1 MTELFTVFGADGF
14 VGKRLVQKLTMAGH
28 VVQSVGREDDY
39 RTKWGDL
46 GHVIYCVGIT
56 GSRYKTEQF
65 RVVDAHVSAM
75 ANVLEHGR
83 YTSLLYMSSARTYEE
98 SLTGTSEGA
107 EFRVD
112 PSDISDFYNLSKLMG
127 ESLILNSGIHS
138 ARIVR
143 VSYAVDIAEDST
155 DNVTEFIRA
164 ARRGRVR
171 FVAHQNSVKDYVVM
185 DDVLT
190 VMPFIAMHGRSSL
203 YNLASGVNTSTSEI
217 ASLLATELGCAIEFA
232 DEEPVRS
239 PLPIDISLLAAEMSF
254 SPQPV
259 LDYARQVIRS
269 GQPL

>member
-14 VGKRLVQKLTMAGH
+14 VGRRLVQKLIADGH
-28 VVQSVGREDDY
+28 EVLSIGREDDH
-39 RTKWGDL
+39 RVRRRDL
-46 GHVIYCVGIT
+46 GHAIYCVGVT

-75 ANVLEHGR
+75 ANVLEHGG
-83 YTSLLYMSSARTYEE
+83 YTSFLYMSSARTYEE
-98 SLTGTSEGA
+98 SLTGTNESA

-112 PSDISDFYNLSKLMG
+112 PSNISDFYNLSKLMG
-127 ESLILNSGIHS
+127 ESLILNAGIHS

-164 ARRGRVR
+164 ARRGMVR
-171 FVAHQNSVKDYVVM
+171 FVAHRNSVKDYVVM
-185 DDVLT
+185 DDVLS
-190 VMPFIAMHGRSSL
+190 VMPRIAMHGKASL

-217 ASLLATELGCAIEFA
+217 AALLMSETGCEIDFA

-239 PLPIDISLLAAEMSF
+239 PLPIDISQLTAELSF
-254 SPQPV
+254 RPQLV
-259 LDYARQVIRS
+259 LDYARRVIRS
-269 GQPL
+269 GQLS